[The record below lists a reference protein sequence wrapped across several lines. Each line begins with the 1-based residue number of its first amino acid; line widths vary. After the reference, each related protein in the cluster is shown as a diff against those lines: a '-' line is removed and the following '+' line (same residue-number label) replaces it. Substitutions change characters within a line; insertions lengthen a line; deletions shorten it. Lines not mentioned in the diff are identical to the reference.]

1 MPLLDRNDAMEVL
14 RELGCFDPNAIGR
27 CAEEISGDGIGIKQL
42 YNVIEMA
49 RADGGVP
56 ISHAK
61 FADCLR
67 SYGL

>member
-1 MPLLDRNDAMEVL
+1 MSVL
-14 RELGCFDPNAIGR
+14 RELGCFDANSLGR
-27 CAEEISGDGIGIKQL
+27 CAEEISAEGIGIKQL

-61 FADCLR
+61 FAECLR